1 MEHLSKAAASLSGAG
16 LVFPQIS
23 SADVDVEAF
32 EKDGM
37 VSMPMGVSGQAGKAK
52 PITGVVLRDGS
63 EVSRDSRSGN
73 VVAEILVGPDNQT
86 PVLASFQSPWSVA
99 KGGLFDVETR
109 DAASGDGAFL
119 TVAPAKGVTVDGL
132 SNSFFVDSLFSKTG
146 RFSFYGVPT
155 DIRVKKSQVD
165 QNGQYRYLE
174 ILFSNLS
181 QSTSAEIPRTAIVS
195 ATVIQDSVV
204 MLVSSSTTNRFK
216 KGQEKAVRQTAESFR
231 VALAPKTGMAIRA
244 KERT

>member
-1 MEHLSKAAASLSGAG
+1 M
-16 LVFPQIS
+16 
-23 SADVDVEAF
+23 
-32 EKDGM
+32 
-37 VSMPMGVSGQAGKAK
+37 
-52 PITGVVLRDGS
+52 RDGS

-181 QSTSAEIPRTAIVS
+181 QSTSAEIPR
-195 ATVIQDSVV
+195 
-204 MLVSSSTTNRFK
+204 
-216 KGQEKAVRQTAESFR
+216 
-231 VALAPKTGMAIRA
+231 
-244 KERT
+244 